1 MAMGLCANLKPMKRA
16 LLIGL
21 LAFAAPA
28 LAQTL
33 YRWVD
38 PDGKVHYSDKP
49 PPASAKDVRQRDV
62 RGQGAEAAALP
73 YATQAAAKNFPVTLY
88 TTDCGDP
95 CKQARDLLRKRGIPH
110 TEKNP
115 QQPAEQEELVK
126 LLSGQLEVPVLK
138 VGKSVVRG
146 WDEAQ
151 WTGTLDAAG
160 YPKSAGAPPPKP
172 APKPAAPK
180 AEAPPAEEG
189 AEEQPAE
196 APPPAEPAPVRRG
209 PYPVHE

>member
-1 MAMGLCANLKPMKRA
+1 MKRA

-21 LAFAAPA
+21 LVFAAPA
-28 LAQTL
+28 LAQTT

-38 PDGKVHYSDKP
+38 PDGRVHYSDKP
-49 PPASAKDVRQRDV
+49 PPASAKDVKQREV
-62 RGQGAEAAALP
+62 RGQGAAEEAAGLP
-73 YATQAAAKNFPVTLY
+73 YATQTAAKNFPVTLY

-115 QQPAEQEELVK
+115 QQPAEQEELMK

-138 VGKSVVRG
+138 VGKSLVRG
-146 WDEAQ
+146 WDEVQ
-151 WTGTLDAAG
+151 WSGTLDAAG
-160 YPKSAGAPPPKP
+160 YPKNAGAPPPKP
-172 APKPAAPK
+172 PAKPAATEK

-196 APPPAEPAPVRRG
+196 EAAPAPEPAPVRRG
-209 PYPVHE
+209 PYPVYE

>member
-1 MAMGLCANLKPMKRA
+1 MKRA

-28 LAQTL
+28 LAQTT

-49 PPASAKDVRQRDV
+49 PPASAKDVTQKAV
-62 RGQGAEAAALP
+62 GGAAAESAPLP

-88 TTDCGDP
+88 ASDCGDP

-115 QQPAEQEELVK
+115 QQPAEQEELMK

-151 WTGTLDAAG
+151 WSGTLDAAG
-160 YPKSAGAPPPKP
+160 YPKNAGAPPPKP
-172 APKPAAPK
+172 APKAAAAPK
-180 AEAPPAEEG
+180 AEAPPPEEG
-189 AEEQPAE
+189 VEEQPAE
-196 APPPAEPAPVRRG
+196 AAPPPEPAPVRRG
-209 PYPVHE
+209 PYPVYE

>member
-1 MAMGLCANLKPMKRA
+1 MKRA

-28 LAQTL
+28 LAQTT

-38 PDGKVHYSDKP
+38 PDGRVHYSDKP
-49 PPASAKDVRQRDV
+49 PPASARDV
-62 RGQGAEAAALP
+62 KQKAAVGGAAGEAALP

-88 TTDCGDP
+88 ASDCGDP

-115 QQPAEQEELVK
+115 QQPAEQEELMK

-138 VGKSVVRG
+138 VGKSLVRG

-160 YPKSAGAPPPKP
+160 YPRSAGAPPPKP
-172 APKPAAPK
+172 APKPAAEAK
-180 AEAPPAEEG
+180 AEVPPAEEG

-196 APPPAEPAPVRRG
+196 AAPPPEPAPVRRG
-209 PYPVHE
+209 PYPVYE